1 MTLNEIFKI
10 SLATY
15 ILGLFWYRFS
25 DYLLIRLIE
34 EPDERFWVVQFN
46 LKRPR
51 NEMHLGEL

>member
-25 DYLLIRLIE
+25 DYLLIRMIE
-34 EPDERFWVVQFN
+34 EPDERFWVVQFG
-46 LKRPR
+46 LRRPTK
-51 NEMHLGEL
+51 EIHLGNL